1 MLQVSPGDGGVASDR
16 SKSDSQQSHDFERI
30 KIMFLACHIQS
41 VVERFLVG
49 SPHKCDQ
56 GLDHQVH
63 VIQLVG
69 LQCSQ
74 AGWDFHIFA
83 QRGECAASWK

>member
-1 MLQVSPGDGGVASDR
+1 ML
-16 SKSDSQQSHDFERI
+16 
-30 KIMFLACHIQS
+30 LARHIQS
-41 VVERFLVG
+41 VFERFLVG

-56 GLDHQVH
+56 GLNRQVH

-74 AGWDFHIFA
+74 TGWDFHIF
-83 QRGECAASWK
+83 RSAADALQVRDDIRQLFHRCIGCQSRRIIKLTHQIG